1 MPDVQA
7 RRRSQR
13 ELREGMGPRRLAERS
28 TDQHMRELRWQG
40 GAACLARRLA
50 LAIRSSASKLPML
63 TSAIPMIRFAPSGPA
78 ASIT

>member
-28 TDQHMRELRWQG
+28 TDQHVRELQRCMEGVRGVPIQSVRRRRS
-40 GAACLARRLA
+40 CLC
-50 LAIRSSASKLPML
+50 
-63 TSAIPMIRFAPSGPA
+63 
-78 ASIT
+78 